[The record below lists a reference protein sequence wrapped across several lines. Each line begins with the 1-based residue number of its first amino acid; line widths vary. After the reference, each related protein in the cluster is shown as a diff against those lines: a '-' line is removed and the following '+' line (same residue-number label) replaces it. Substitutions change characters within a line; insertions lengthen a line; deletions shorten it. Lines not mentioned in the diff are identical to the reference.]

1 MDVQITTKYPV
12 HDIPPCLLPSINGSL
27 GSSHIVRCVVLIGG
41 VLIVV
46 VVDVVGL
53 YLILWSG
60 KKCQNNIITTDLFF
74 KTHAKLSIP
83 VCLKA
88 I

>member
-27 GSSHIVRCVVLIGG
+27 GSSHIVRCVVLIEG

-53 YLILWSG
+53 YLIL
-60 KKCQNNIITTDLFF
+60 
-74 KTHAKLSIP
+74 
-83 VCLKA
+83 
-88 I
+88 